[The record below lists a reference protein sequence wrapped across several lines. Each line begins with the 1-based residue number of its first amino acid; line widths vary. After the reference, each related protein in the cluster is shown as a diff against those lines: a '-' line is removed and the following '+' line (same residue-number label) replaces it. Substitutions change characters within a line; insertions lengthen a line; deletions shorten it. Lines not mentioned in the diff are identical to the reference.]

1 MNSVTVNPQVSL
13 PAIQNFSA
21 PMLDALTK
29 ALGIDRSVLASDQ
42 QIANAWSNLPQLLA
56 EVPPELRDEG
66 LMRMCIAV
74 ATGLFDS
81 ALNYAW
87 NAAVLQLR
95 KKVRFFG
102 INIVP
107 QIIDKDF
114 DDKKLLDLRDA
125 DLLELCLKLNLI

>member
-1 MNSVTVNPQVSL
+1 
-13 PAIQNFSA
+13 
-21 PMLDALTK
+21 MLDALTK

-107 QIIDKDF
+107 KIIDKDF

-125 DLLELCLKLNLI
+125 DLLELCLKLKLI